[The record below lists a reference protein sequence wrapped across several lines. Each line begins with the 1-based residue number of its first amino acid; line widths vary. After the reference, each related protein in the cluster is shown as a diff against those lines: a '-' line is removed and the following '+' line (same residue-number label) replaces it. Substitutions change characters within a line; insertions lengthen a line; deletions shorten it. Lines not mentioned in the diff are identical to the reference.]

1 MVHSGVYLNEYV
13 VSIAPFST
21 SAFTPPLTLIQKTG
35 LFCMFTLCNFSS
47 IFPGGS
53 ADPICPYVRTPVE
66 TSGRIELIFDIGASI
81 NLSYTVLQGNSSISK
96 RFGTSLWNFV
106 PNSGLGKFR
115 RGQSIALSTKLVVV
129 VVDAVYYKSV
139 NCNPLTPS
147 LRFVVDLLY
156 SLFLQ
161 STRY

>member
-1 MVHSGVYLNEYV
+1 MVHSEAYLNEYV

-21 SAFTPPLTLIQKTG
+21 SAFTPPLTLIQKTV
-35 LFCMFTLCNFSS
+35 FCMFTLCNFSC

-81 NLSYTVLQGNSSISK
+81 NLSYTVLQGNSGISK

-129 VVDAVYYKSV
+129 VVDAVYYKSI
-139 NCNPLTPS
+139 NRNPPTPS

-156 SLFLQ
+156 NLFLQ
-161 STRY
+161 LTRY

>member
-1 MVHSGVYLNEYV
+1 M
-13 VSIAPFST
+13 
-21 SAFTPPLTLIQKTG
+21 
-35 LFCMFTLCNFSS
+35 
-47 IFPGGS
+47 GGS

-81 NLSYTVLQGNSSISK
+81 NLSYTVLQGNSGISK

-139 NCNPLTPS
+139 NCNPPTPS

-161 STRY
+161 LTRY